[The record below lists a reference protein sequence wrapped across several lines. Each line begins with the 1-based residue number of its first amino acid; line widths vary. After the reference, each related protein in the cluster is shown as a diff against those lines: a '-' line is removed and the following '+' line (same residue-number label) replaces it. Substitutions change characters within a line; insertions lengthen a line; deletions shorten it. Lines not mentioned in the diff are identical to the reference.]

1 VSLEAAQAEDAVGAE
16 GSVHAAAPVLGDDG
30 ELAPGRPAGRFSG
43 LRRGLSGLW
52 RRDAPAVVW
61 GVVLLVMVCVAVVGP
76 LFLQSPDAIEP
87 ANRLASPSGAH
98 LLGTDEY
105 GRDLLARVVT
115 AGRVSLGLGI
125 LITVVAVVLG
135 TFVGCC
141 AGFYARSAAVLMRLM
156 DALMAFP
163 AIVLAIALVISLR
176 SGIISE
182 IIALGIV
189 FIPYVARVVRSR
201 VLTLR
206 ERGYVTAA
214 RAAGVSGPRILL
226 THILPN
232 AGPAIL
238 VQGVFVYASALLAD
252 ASLSFLGLG
261 VQPPTPTW
269 GNMVGE
275 ARTFITLA
283 PGFMIFPGLAIVI
296 SVMALNMVGD
306 GVRGL
311 IDPRARA
318 VLELERIRKQKS
330 RSASR
335 RSGGAVP
342 STAAP
347 SGARPTASQP
357 PPGLSGDVTTGECT

>member
-1 VSLEAAQAEDAVGAE
+1 MTLEAVHVEGRDPDLAVPARG
-16 GSVHAAAPVLGDDG
+16 
-30 ELAPGRPAGRFSG
+30 GRLSG
-43 LRRGLSGLW
+43 VRRGLSGLW
-52 RRDAPAVVW
+52 HRDAPAVGW
-61 GVVLLVMVCVAVVGP
+61 GVVLVLMILLSAIGP
-76 LFLQSPDAIEP
+76 LFLQSPDVIEP
-87 ANRLASPSGAH
+87 ANRLAGPSWAH
-98 LLGTDEY
+98 PFGTDEY
-105 GRDLLARVVT
+105 GRDLLSRVVS

-125 LITVVAVVLG
+125 LITTVAVVVG
-135 TFVGCC
+135 TLVGAC
-141 AGFYARSAAVLMRLM
+141 AGFYGRSAGVLMRLM

-163 AIVLAIALVISLR
+163 AIVLAIALVISLE
-176 SGIISE
+176 SGIWSE
-182 IIALGIV
+182 IIALGVV

-214 RAAGVSGPRILL
+214 RAAGVSGPKILL

-232 AGPAIL
+232 AAPAIM

-296 SVMALNMVGD
+296 SVMALNLVGE

-318 VLELERIRKQKS
+318 VLELERIRKQQS
-330 RSASR
+330 RS
-335 RSGGAVP
+335 
-342 STAAP
+342 
-347 SGARPTASQP
+347 
-357 PPGLSGDVTTGECT
+357 

>member
-1 VSLEAAQAEDAVGAE
+1 MTLEAVHVE
-16 GSVHAAAPVLGDDG
+16 GKDPDLAIAARG
-30 ELAPGRPAGRFSG
+30 GRFSNF
-43 LRRGLSGLW
+43 RRGLSGLW
-52 RRDAPAVVW
+52 HRDAPTVVW
-61 GVVLLVMVCVAVVGP
+61 GVVLVLMILLSAIGP
-76 LFLQSPDAIEP
+76 FFLQPPDVIEP
-87 ANRLASPSGAH
+87 ANRLAPPSWAH
-98 LLGTDEY
+98 LFGTDEY
-105 GRDLLARVVT
+105 GRDLLSRVVS

-125 LITVVAVVLG
+125 LITIVAVVLG
-135 TFVGCC
+135 TLVGAC
-141 AGFYARSAAVLMRLM
+141 AGFYGRSAGILMRLM

-163 AIVLAIALVISLR
+163 AIVLAIALVISLE
-176 SGIISE
+176 SGIWSE

-206 ERGYVTAA
+206 ERSYVTAA
-214 RAAGVSGPRILL
+214 RAAGVSGPKILL
-226 THILPN
+226 NHILPN
-232 AGPAIL
+232 AAPAIL

-296 SVMALNMVGD
+296 SVMALNLVGE
-306 GVRGL
+306 GARGL

-318 VLELERIRKQKS
+318 VLELERIRKQQTK
-330 RSASR
+330 A
-335 RSGGAVP
+335 
-342 STAAP
+342 
-347 SGARPTASQP
+347 
-357 PPGLSGDVTTGECT
+357 

>member
-1 VSLEAAQAEDAVGAE
+1 MSLEQIDATTQP
-16 GSVHAAAPVLGDDG
+16 STAP
-30 ELAPGRPAGRFSG
+30 PGRTAARFTG
-43 LRRGLSGLW
+43 LRAGLSGLW

-61 GVVLLVMVCVAVVGP
+61 GGVLLLMVLIAVLGP
-76 LFLQSPDAIEP
+76 FVLQSPDAIAPER
-87 ANRLASPSGAH
+87 RLANPSAAH

-105 GRDLLARVVT
+105 GRDLLSRVVS

-125 LITVVAVVLG
+125 LITFVAVVLG
-135 TFVGCC
+135 TLVGVC
-141 AGFYARSAAVLMRLM
+141 AGFYGRSAGVLMRLM

-176 SGIISE
+176 SGIWSE

-201 VLTLR
+201 VLTLK

-214 RAAGVSGPRILL
+214 RAAGVSGPKILL
-226 THILPN
+226 THVLPN
-232 AGPAIL
+232 AAPAIL
-238 VQGVFVYASALLAD
+238 VQAVFVYASALLAD

-275 ARTFITLA
+275 ARSFITLA

-296 SVMALNMVGD
+296 SVMALNMVGE
-306 GVRGL
+306 GARGL

-318 VLELERIRKQKS
+318 VLELEQIRKQQSKNKG
-330 RSASR
+330 ASR
-335 RSGGAVP
+335 GSK
-342 STAAP
+342 
-347 SGARPTASQP
+347 
-357 PPGLSGDVTTGECT
+357 

>member
-1 VSLEAAQAEDAVGAE
+1 MSTETVLVEEAEDEVVG
-16 GSVHAAAPVLGDDG
+16 P
-30 ELAPGRPAGRFSG
+30 APGRRDRSW
-43 LRRGLSGLW
+43 RRGLSGLW
-52 RRDAPAVVW
+52 QRDAPTIIW
-61 GVVLLVMVCVAVVGP
+61 GVVLALMILLSAVGP
-76 LFLQSPDAIEP
+76 FFLTSPDAIEP
-87 ANRLASPSGAH
+87 ANRLAAPSGAH
-98 LLGTDEY
+98 LFGTDNY
-105 GRDLLARVVT
+105 GRDLLSRVVF

-135 TFVGCC
+135 TIIGSC
-141 AGFYARSAAVLMRLM
+141 AGFYERSAGVLMRLM

-176 SGIISE
+176 SGIWSE
-182 IIALGIV
+182 IIALGVV

-232 AGPAIL
+232 AAPAIL

-269 GNMVGE
+269 GNMVGD
-275 ARTFITLA
+275 ARSFITLA

-296 SVMALNMVGD
+296 SVMALNLVGD
-306 GVRGL
+306 GARGL

-318 VLELERIRKQKS
+318 VLELERVRKQQSEAK
-330 RSASR
+330 RR
-335 RSGGAVP
+335 RSTE
-342 STAAP
+342 SKS
-347 SGARPTASQP
+347 SG
-357 PPGLSGDVTTGECT
+357 E